1 MVAVSDSSKHNGP
14 AVNLNINEGLERRWL
29 ANREKQRTI
38 SSNQC
43 NLMGATLAAESK
55 SNFANNYI
63 KPLNVFRVG
72 NKIG

>member
-1 MVAVSDSSKHNGP
+1 
-14 AVNLNINEGLERRWL
+14 
-29 ANREKQRTI
+29 
-38 SSNQC
+38 
-43 NLMGATLAAESK
+43 MGATLAADSK